1 MVIRYFLIKKQ
12 INFIYYLFTKNINP
26 RKQQGFSEIKLK
38 MKIVIYKYYILQ
50 ILTLANNK
58 GSAKLN

>member
-12 INFIYYLFTKNINP
+12 INFIYYLFIKNINP

-38 MKIVIYKYYILQ
+38 MKIVIYKYYIEF
-50 ILTLANNK
+50 
-58 GSAKLN
+58 KLV